1 MSGERVLI
9 VDDDQ
14 LIRWSLSQRL
24 GKEGFQTFE
33 APDGAAAEALLAE
46 QSFDLILL
54 DYKLPDTDGI
64 AMLKK
69 LEQSRPDALV
79 ILMTAFSS
87 IEKVVEAMK
96 LGAYDYIHKPFDMD
110 EMVVTIRKALETTR
124 LRREVKTLLTDQRS
138 RFGFDKIVGVSP
150 KMREVFQLLKRVA
163 ESETTTVLLQGESG
177 VGKSLVARAIHF
189 NSSRATAPFMT
200 IACTA
205 IPEALLESE
214 LMGHERGAFTDAKA
228 QKKGLLEL
236 ADTGTLF
243 LDEIGETP
251 ASFQVKLLS
260 FLEERTFR
268 RVGGTMDINVN
279 VRVIAAT
286 NQDLEKA
293 VQDGRFRSD
302 LYYRLKVVPIVLP
315 ALRERRED
323 IGALVRYY
331 VDYFNREFRKSIKDV
346 SAEAMKLLEEYA
358 WPGNIRELKNVVERA
373 MILSRSDE
381 FVVEDLPPEIRR
393 PSLAAPASGFRF
405 RLPEE
410 GINLEELE
418 LDCLKQALDLA
429 KGNQSKAARLLGM
442 NRDQIRYRMEKY
454 SLKPTS

>member
-1 MSGERVLI
+1 MSDERVLV
-9 VDDDQ
+9 VDDDK
-14 LIRWSLSQRL
+14 LIRWSLAQRL
-24 GKEGFQTFE
+24 AKEGFRTSE
-33 APDGAAAEALLAE
+33 ADSGAAAESLLTDDA
-46 QSFDLILL
+46 FDLVLL

-64 AMLKK
+64 TMLRKIV
-69 LEQSRPDALV
+69 QSRPDVLV

-96 LGAYDYIHKPFDMD
+96 LGAYDYIHKPFDLD

-124 LRREVKTLLTDQRS
+124 LRREVKTLLTEQQS
-138 RFGFDKIVGVSP
+138 RFGFDKIVGTGP
-150 KMREVFQLLKRVA
+150 KMREVFQLLTRVA
-163 ESETTTVLLQGESG
+163 ESETTTILLQGESG
-177 VGKSLVARAIHF
+177 VGKSLVARAVHF
-189 NSSRATAPFMT
+189 NSSRAAAPFLT

-236 ADTGTLF
+236 AHTGTLF

-251 ASFQVKLLS
+251 LSFQVKLLS
-260 FLEERTFR
+260 FLEERAFR
-268 RVGGTMDINVN
+268 RVGGTLDITVN

-293 VQDGRFRSD
+293 VQEGRFRSD
-302 LYYRLKVVPIVLP
+302 LYYRLKVVPIILP
-315 ALRERRED
+315 PLRERRED
-323 IGALVRYY
+323 VAPLVRYFI
-331 VDYFNREFRKSIKDV
+331 DLFNREFRKSIKGV
-346 SAEAMKLLEEYA
+346 SAEAMRLLEEYA

-373 MILSRSDE
+373 MILSRGDE
-381 FVVEDLPPEIRR
+381 FVADDLPPEIRR
-393 PSLAAPASGFRF
+393 PTLAAPAGGFRF
-405 RLPEE
+405 RLPAE

-418 LDCLKQALDLA
+418 LDCLKQALEVA

-442 NRDQIRYRMEKY
+442 NRDQIRYRLEKY
-454 SLKPTS
+454 NLRPPA

>member
-236 ADTGTLF
+236 AYTGTLF